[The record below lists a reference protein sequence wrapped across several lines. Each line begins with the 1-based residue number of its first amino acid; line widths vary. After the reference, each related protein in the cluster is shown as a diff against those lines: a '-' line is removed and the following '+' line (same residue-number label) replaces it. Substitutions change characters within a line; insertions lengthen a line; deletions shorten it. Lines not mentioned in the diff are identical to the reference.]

1 MADAHYELS
10 ELAALYD
17 LDNGWSEDRSFYR
30 DLAGKTPCRVLEIGC
45 GTGLIAR
52 AMALLGHEV
61 TGVDPAQAMLDVG
74 RRAPFGDRVE
84 WVRGTAQDFALAPRF
99 DLAFMTGHAF
109 QVLLEDEDVRQ
120 SLVNIRRHLEAGG
133 IFAFE
138 SRNPALAWE
147 RIFEHDAMLETKGG
161 PVPVEWRV
169 LWRRGDRIRF
179 DTHYH
184 LADGDRVSES
194 TLRFLPLDRLTAFLH
209 GAGFEIREVFG
220 NWERSAFDPATSR
233 EIIVLAANP
242 A

>member
-17 LDNGWSEDRSFYR
+17 IDNGWSADRSFYR

-52 AMALLGHEV
+52 AMAERGHRV
-61 TGVDPAQAMLDVG
+61 TGVDPAQAMLDTG
-74 RRAPFGDRVE
+74 RNAPFGERID
-84 WVRGTAQDFALAPRF
+84 WVRATAQDFAVDRRF

-109 QVLLEDEDVRQ
+109 QVLLTDEDIAQ
-120 SLVNIRRHLEAGG
+120 SLTNIRLHLAPGG
-133 IFAFE
+133 VFAFE

-147 RIFEHDAMLETKGG
+147 RIFDGAAGLETSDGL
-161 PVPVEWRV
+161 VPVEWKV
-169 LWRRGDRIRF
+169 LWRRGDLVRF

-184 LADGDRVSES
+184 LPDGIRTSES
-194 TLRFLPLDRLTAFLH
+194 TLRFLSLEQLAAFLQD
-209 GAGFEIREVFG
+209 AGFEIRSVHG
-220 NWERSAFDPATSR
+220 DWDRSAFDPANSR
-233 EIIVLAANP
+233 EIIILAVNP